1 MKPLTVGD
9 RAPDVSAVAHDG
21 RRVALSEFFGRGAVV
36 LFFYPKD
43 GTSVCTKE
51 VCAFR
56 DAYEDFV
63 QAGAVVLGVSSDGE
77 ESHRRFAERQNLPF
91 TLLSDPDKA
100 LRRAFGV
107 PKTWGFLP
115 GRVTYILDRDG
126 IIRHVF
132 NAQFTADRHVVEA
145 LATVRQLATS

>member
-9 RAPDVSAVAHDG
+9 RAPEVSAVAHDG

-36 LFFYPKD
+36 LFFYPTD

-77 ESHRRFAERQNLPF
+77 ESHRRFAERQHNQP
-91 TLLSDPDKA
+91 PGAA
-100 LRRAFGV
+100 LQLMVIMRHRPRMRIAPRDHTPVLQASHQPGGVHDMAQIRAISPASSAG
-107 PKTWGFLP
+107 K
-115 GRVTYILDRDG
+115 
-126 IIRHVF
+126 
-132 NAQFTADRHVVEA
+132 
-145 LATVRQLATS
+145 